1 MTYTVGVTNAGPS
14 HATAVEVTDEIPAGA
29 TFVERARRLHGRR
42 RDGHVHGAD
51 ARRRRH
57 RATYPIVLGFPA
69 GVAPGAVANTAT
81 ATSATPDPDPANN
94 QQTATVEVVIAP
106 TWPSPGPLVTDPVVA
121 GRPVTYEL
129 SVTNNGPND
138 APDVVISDTL
148 PTGTTFVSAEPP
160 AGGTCNVVPEDGLT
174 IVGCTIDVLPV
185 GETRTAL
192 LTIGTPPDL
201 TGSLANTAFVGSGA
215 LDDEPRERRIA
226 ERRRP
231 PPATVVAQLDA
242 AVDVVADR
250 DDRGP
255 RRHGVVHRD
264 GHQRGPVGGPRRRAR
279 EHAARRA
286 SPPRRCP
293 NPA

>member
-1 MTYTVGVTNAGPS
+1 M
-14 HATAVEVTDEIPAGA
+14 
-29 TFVERARRLHGRR
+29 
-42 RDGHVHGAD
+42 
-51 ARRRRH
+51 
-57 RATYPIVLGFPA
+57 LGFPA

-94 QQTATVEVVIAP
+94 QQTATVEVVIRSDVAI
-106 TWPSPGPLVTDPVVA
+106 TKTLVTDPLVA

-160 AGGTCNVVPEDGLT
+160 AGGACNVVPEDGLT
-174 IVGCTIDVLPV
+174 IVGCTVDLLPV

-215 LDDEPRERRIA
+215 LDDELESVGSQNTST
-226 ERRRP
+226 
-231 PPATVVAQLDA
+231 ATGAAVAQLDA

-250 DDRGP
+250 VSWP
-255 RRHGVVHRD
+255 
-264 GHQRGPVGGPRRRAR
+264 P
-279 EHAARRA
+279 AARRR
-286 SPPRRCP
+286 SP
-293 NPA
+293 